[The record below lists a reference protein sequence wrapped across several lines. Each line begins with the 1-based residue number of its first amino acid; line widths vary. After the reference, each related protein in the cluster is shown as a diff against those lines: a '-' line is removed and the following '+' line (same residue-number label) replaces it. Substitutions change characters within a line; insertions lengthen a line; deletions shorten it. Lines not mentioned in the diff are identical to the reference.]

1 MATKGFKG
9 HAAGQVL
16 ETAGSD
22 RAAGPPAG
30 HESGPS
36 GPPAGHPGPRDRT
49 APSAWYRSSLVHLPP
64 SRSWP
69 NPPARATGLLGMA
82 VAMLAFN
89 GCVEVSTPY
98 EDRRPRA
105 GGSQPDAPA
114 RVATAPSHGFGD
126 AIAWRTLDEGLAE
139 AKADGRPLML
149 VVHASWCGQCKAL
162 KPAFSDARLAALS
175 ERFVMVNAD
184 QDQTPA
190 VLGYGPDGN
199 YLPRVLFIDPT
210 TGVAD
215 ESLQN
220 PSRSRY
226 HYYYGPQ
233 DDLPAMMEKAL
244 ERHGKRS

>member
-1 MATKGFKG
+1 M
-9 HAAGQVL
+9 
-16 ETAGSD
+16 D
-22 RAAGPPAG
+22 RA
-30 HESGPS
+30 
-36 GPPAGHPGPRDRT
+36 
-49 APSAWYRSSLVHLPP
+49 APSAWYRSQLVPVP
-64 SRSWP
+64 SSCSWP

-82 VAMLAFN
+82 VAMLVVT

-98 EDRRPRA
+98 EDRRPGARGA
-105 GGSQPDAPA
+105 QVEAPP
-114 RVATAPSHGFGD
+114 RVATAPSHGFGE

-162 KPAFSDARLAALS
+162 KPVFSESRLRELS
-175 ERFVMVNAD
+175 QQFVMVNVD
-184 QDQTPA
+184 QDETPA
-190 VLGYGPDGN
+190 AHGYAPDGS
-199 YLPRVLFIDPT
+199 YIPRVLFIDPA
-210 TGVAD
+210 TGSAD

-220 PSRSRY
+220 PHRERY